1 MSRILITGARAPAAL
16 HLARLLHDG
25 GHHVVMAD
33 SLRHTISAVS
43 RACSDF
49 VVLPAANRDRIAYAE
64 AIHAA
69 IARHAIDLVVPT
81 CEEVLHL
88 AAVWQAGP
96 MDAPLFAPDMALLA
110 RAHNKYEFTRLA
122 ASCGLAV
129 PETRLLQSE
138 ADVALVR
145 AQSSHL
151 VFKPVW
157 SRFATDVLIC
167 PEQLAIAPTLARPW
181 VAQDFVAGDEVSV
194 YAVAYEGRLSAW
206 SAYRS
211 TYRAGRGAG
220 IAFVR
225 DDDPAIGAFVAR
237 FAEGTAWT
245 GQVSFDLIR
254 QANGPLV
261 ALECNPRATSGVHFF
276 RDPQA
281 FAAAFPGGPMV
292 RPDVTG
298 LQAVKAAMWVYGP
311 WQAPRRFWGDIK
323 AAQDVLVWPGDPAP
337 ARKQLAATWEIARV
351 ALRHRIGLTRAATH
365 DIVWDGD

>member
-1 MSRILITGARAPAAL
+1 
-16 HLARLLHDG
+16 
-25 GHHVVMAD
+25 MAD

-43 RACSDF
+43 RACADF
-49 VVLPAANRDRIAYAE
+49 VVLPAANRDREAYAD
-64 AIHAA
+64 AIRRA
-69 IARHAIDLVVPT
+69 IADHAIDLVVPT

-88 AAVWQAGP
+88 AAVWQEGP
-96 MDAPLFAPDMALLA
+96 MDAPLFAPDMTLLA
-110 RAHNKYEFTRLA
+110 RAHNKFEFTRLA
-122 ASCGLAV
+122 ATCGLAV
-129 PETRLLQSE
+129 PETRLLQSD
-138 ADVALVR
+138 ADVVLVR
-145 AQSSHL
+145 ARSSHL

-167 PEQLAIAPTLARPW
+167 PQEPGIAPTPARPW

-220 IAFVR
+220 IAFLR

-237 FAEGTAWT
+237 FVEGTAWK

-254 QANGPLV
+254 QANGALV

-292 RPDVTG
+292 RPDGTG

-311 WQAPRRFWGDIK
+311 LQAPHRFRGDIK